1 MQTYK
6 VTTKGTLV
14 IRWDYLDVQEI
25 AREQGIELTKDEAY
39 QKFDEIRWGLRE
51 ALTEAGNIA
60 IADNLGC
67 EATTGAK
74 RL

>member
-1 MQTYK
+1 MRTDQE
-6 VTTKGTLV
+6 TTKGTLV

-67 EATTGAK
+67 EATAGAK

>member
-1 MQTYK
+1 MQTYEE
-6 VTTKGTLV
+6 TTKGTLV

-60 IADNLGC
+60 IADNLAC
-67 EATTGAK
+67 EATKGAK

>member
-1 MQTYK
+1 MQTYRE
-6 VTTKGTLV
+6 TTKGTLV
-14 IRWDYLDVQEI
+14 IRWDWLDLQEI
-25 AREQGIELTKDEAY
+25 AREQGLELTNQQAKE
-39 QKFDEIRWGLRE
+39 KFDEIRWGLRE

>member
-1 MQTYK
+1 MRTDK